1 MTMSAMTTGEEHLPK
16 PGEVLSGKF
25 RIEKIIGKGGM
36 GAVLA
41 AHHEMLGER
50 VAIKFLLGEIAQNP
64 EALRRFENEA
74 KNAFKIKGEHVCN
87 IMDVGNERGMPFMV
101 MEYLNGEDLSQIL
114 EKRGAFPVEE
124 AVDYV
129 LQALEAIA
137 QAHAYGIVHR
147 DLKPANLFLH
157 RRPDGSQII
166 KVLDFG
172 IAKSNTFGDAGGQ
185 HNLTSTKSMLG
196 SPLYM
201 SPEQLRSAKNVDAR
215 ADIWALGVI
224 LYELLTGTVPFNGE
238 TLGELFI
245 AILEQ
250 PPMPVSHKRTDVPQV
265 LSDAVMRCLQR
276 QIDSRFPN
284 VAELAQALAPCA
296 PARSYTSVE
305 RVTQALGLPKPSVV
319 MPMSGSMPDG
329 RAAMPS
335 YSGNPNTPNP
345 YAASQSGQQPTQPN
359 QFSQS
364 NSGVHQFSP
373 QGGTQLLGQ
382 STNSS
387 WGNTAGGAQSQSSK
401 AGLIAGL
408 AVGGVV
414 LLGLAGGGILHGDAS
429 LGRLADDADR
439 DGNRDRDRHGED
451 GRHGDDRKDSRPGSD
466 EHRGHRAE
474 RGDRRDH
481 DGDHADHPNGPH
493 RYEHRQ
499 HRQSSHRHGDR
510 PNHGGHGYDAADRE
524 AHEHRR
530 RCVRPAAYRPPLT
543 VLLSGALS
551 FLYEEA
557 GSR

>member
-276 QIDSRFPN
+276 QIDQRFAN

-319 MPMSGSMPDG
+319 MPMSGSLPDG

-345 YAASQSGQQPTQPN
+345 YAQSGAHPTQPN

-387 WGNTAGGAQSQSSK
+387 WGNTAGGAQPQSNK
-401 AGLIAGL
+401 TGLIAGL
-408 AVGGVV
+408 AIGGV
-414 LLGLAGGGILHGDAS
+414 LLVGLGIGGIVFLTHHSPSASATTTTTDTATTGTAKTADTATATTENTATTPTTTATAPSASTATNATATPTAAATHTAATTTAGTGRPHGTAAAQTTAAATTAPPPTTKPTSTGGAAFDP
-429 LGRLADDADR
+429 L
-439 DGNRDRDRHGED
+439 
-451 GRHGDDRKDSRPGSD
+451 KI
-466 EHRGHRAE
+466 
-474 RGDRRDH
+474 DRR
-481 DGDHADHPNGPH
+481 P
-493 RYEHRQ
+493 
-499 HRQSSHRHGDR
+499 
-510 PNHGGHGYDAADRE
+510 
-524 AHEHRR
+524 
-530 RCVRPAAYRPPLT
+530 
-543 VLLSGALS
+543 
-551 FLYEEA
+551 
-557 GSR
+557 